1 MGLAIAGSA
10 RGAWAESPHSG
21 RQAFLTLSCRRQRGK
36 LLKQRNLEQSPLAR
50 KRSGAVDSVEFIDIS
65 ADVQSEPA
73 KFPVEAG
80 VSNLRVLYTEGNVS
94 MPVEL
99 SMQTSTGQGR
109 GVHMSRLVAAAK
121 ARNAGGVEAW
131 LRWIAGQVNETQ
143 PGSSVSCRY
152 ELPYEDRFVKVA
164 ISTKERGRL
173 TYKFVVDGL
182 TACPCSK
189 KMIGVGHM
197 QRAEITLILKSGK
210 ALDAREVVGRV
221 SECFS
226 ATPTEELKRL
236 DEAKK
241 ILDAQAN
248 PRFAED
254 LVRECVRRFPGA
266 IYVGSRC
273 FESIHV
279 HDAVAT
285 WSSRPGWEPTL

>member
-1 MGLAIAGSA
+1 LAKERGS
-10 RGAWAESPHSG
+10 
-21 RQAFLTLSCRRQRGK
+21 
-36 LLKQRNLEQSPLAR
+36 
-50 KRSGAVDSVEFIDIS
+50 VDSVQFIDVS
-65 ADVQSEPA
+65 ADVQSEPS
-73 KFPVEAG
+73 KFAIDAG
-80 VSNLRVLYTEGNVS
+80 ISNLRVMYTEGSVS

-99 SMQTSTGQGR
+99 SIQTSTGQGR
-109 GVHMSRLVAAAK
+109 GVHMSRLVRAAK
-121 ARNAGGVEAW
+121 AKKSGSIEAW
-131 LRWIAGQVNETQ
+131 LRWIAAQVNESQ
-143 PGSSVSCRY
+143 PGSSVTCRY
-152 ELPYEDRFVKVA
+152 ELPYEDRFVKVVVKTRESGA
-164 ISTKERGRL
+164 L

-189 KMIGVGHM
+189 KMIGIGHM
-197 QRAEITLILKSGK
+197 QRAEITLMMKSSK
-210 ALDAREVVGRV
+210 ALDAREVIGRV

-254 LVRECVRRFPGA
+254 LVRECVSRFPGA
-266 IYVGSRC
+266 IFVGSRC

-285 WSSRPGWEPTL
+285 WSAKPGWVPVL